1 MREGGRRRRRGGR
14 HAAAGHRSP
23 LPFSSSSSRS
33 GLTPPLWEGV
43 GCGTPLPNPPQPPPS
58 EQTPSRKYLW
68 GKGRREGSPPAHS
81 EEGALHQPPLHRP
94 NIKVPPPTPR
104 CPALTSFTPASGCW
118 KRREGGERGVG
129 GAVPWRGMGRGG
141 NKGER
146 RGGRGAR
153 AAATAPRRETEPGG
167 APSPRSPHCAHL
179 HSGDVIGGGARAGK
193 KGGAR
198 ARASLVPRVP
208 QPRAT
213 APCDSPLQI

>member
-1 MREGGRRRRRGGR
+1 M
-14 HAAAGHRSP
+14 
-23 LPFSSSSSRS
+23 
-33 GLTPPLWEGV
+33 
-43 GCGTPLPNPPQPPPS
+43 
-58 EQTPSRKYLW
+58 
-68 GKGRREGSPPAHS
+68 
-81 EEGALHQPPLHRP
+81 
-94 NIKVPPPTPR
+94 
-104 CPALTSFTPASGCW
+104 
-118 KRREGGERGVG
+118 G